1 MDAITLWTVAL
12 LAIPLAGAAATG
24 LLARLPSGRGS
35 LGAAATTVGTTT
47 LTAVAVVLA
56 VASSGVVGSGS
67 EIRIG
72 LGPLDPSSGPAGAAW
87 SVAPAALGLAFI
99 AIGWR
104 ARSRSIVL
112 LALVQL
118 ALGVA
123 AAVAELSA
131 GHPAGPVGGALL
143 LDPLAGLLLAV
154 SGLVGGLIVL
164 YAVGYEPVHLA
175 HRGLSPARAPAFLAW
190 LLLFLASMHLLVLAD
205 DLRLLVVG
213 WELTT
218 LCSWGLI
225 AFDGDRPAL
234 AGASQALRYNLVGG
248 IGLGVAALAAG
259 PGAGLTTVVAEAV
272 GGTGGAIAAL
282 IVLGL
287 VIGAITKSAL
297 LPAHPWLLG
306 AMVAAAPVS
315 ALLHASTMVKAG
327 GYLLLRISPALAAL
341 EPMAVAVAVLG
352 ALTFAGAAV
361 AALRE
366 HDLKRALALST
377 ISSLGLIA
385 VGAGIASPEAVAAGA
400 LVIAFHAVAKALAF
414 LTVGSVEGATG
425 TRDVEA
431 LAGIARR
438 APRLAG
444 AFLVAAAAMALPP
457 FGLVVAKWALLVA
470 GGPEPILVALL
481 AIGAAAGVA
490 LWTMLSVRLLLRRTG
505 PGPAPGRISRHERAA
520 IATLAGAAV
529 LGLVL
534 AAPVATTIADPVAV
548 AITGTDP
555 HLASGW
561 SLALGTSDFT
571 VPLVAALVVTSA
583 LVVAW
588 VASRVHRTTPRPY
601 LAGADLRA
609 GGGHGSASPMG
620 VGTAFRGPGARIDRA
635 ASAGFYW
642 RAGGAAGERISSRA
656 LLIAGWLGLGLL
668 GLAALLGGTGAGW

>member
-12 LAIPLAGAAATG
+12 LAVPLAGAAAAA
-24 LLARLPSGRGS
+24 LLARLPSGRGNVV
-35 LGAAATTVGTTT
+35 AAATTVVTTI
-47 LTAVAVVLA
+47 LTATAVVLA
-56 VASSGVVGSGS
+56 VATSGVLGSGS

-72 LGPLDPSSGPAGAAW
+72 LGPLDPASAAAGVAW
-87 SVAPAALGLAFI
+87 SLAPTALALVFVS
-99 AIGWR
+99 IGWR
-104 ARSRSIVL
+104 TRSRSIIVM
-112 LALVQL
+112 ATAQL

-123 AAVAELSA
+123 AAVTELSA
-131 GHPAGPVGGALL
+131 GHPVGGGDGSLL
-143 LDPLAGLLLAV
+143 LDPLTGLMLAV
-154 SGLVGGLIVL
+154 SGLVGGLVVV
-164 YAVGYEPVHLA
+164 YAVGYEPIHLA
-175 HRGLSPARAPAFLAW
+175 HRGLAPGRAPAFLAW

-205 DLRLLVVG
+205 DLRLVVVG

-225 AFDGDRPAL
+225 AFDGDRAAL
-234 AGASQALRYNLVGG
+234 VGAHRALLYNLVGG

-259 PGAGLTTVVAEAV
+259 PGAGLSTVVAEAV
-272 GGTGGAIAAL
+272 GGMGGAIPVL
-282 IVLGL
+282 VILGL
-287 VIGAITKSAL
+287 VVGAVTKSAL

-327 GYLLLRISPALAAL
+327 GYLLLRLSPALDAL
-341 EPMAVAVAVLG
+341 EPMATAVAVLG
-352 ALTFAGAAV
+352 AVTFAGAAV

-366 HDLKRALALST
+366 RDLKRALALST

-400 LVIAFHAVAKALAF
+400 LVIAFHAVAKTLAF

-444 AFLVAAAAMALPP
+444 ALLLAAAAMALPP

-490 LWTMLSVRLLLRRTG
+490 LWTMLSVRLLLRRAG
-505 PGPAPGRISRHERAA
+505 PGPAPGRTSGFERAV
-520 IATLAGAAV
+520 IATLAGAAAI
-529 LGLVL
+529 GLVL
-534 AAPVATTIADPVAV
+534 AAPVATAIADPVAV

-555 HLASGW
+555 RLASGW
-561 SLALGTSDFT
+561 SLGLGSSDFT
-571 VPLVAALVVTSA
+571 VPLVAALFVTST
-583 LVVAW
+583 VAVGW
-588 VASRVHRTTPRPY
+588 VASRVHRTAPRPY
-601 LAGADLRA
+601 LAGAGLRS
-609 GGGHGSASPMG
+609 GGDRGSPGAMELG
-620 VGTAFRGPGARIDRA
+620 AVFRGPAARIDRS

-642 RAGGAAGERISSRA
+642 RAGGAAGERITSRA
-656 LLIAGWLGLGLL
+656 LLAAGWLGIGLL
-668 GLAALLGGTGAGW
+668 GLASLLAGTGVGR